1 MQKILKAALAVCLVV
16 VVCIGLTACG
26 KSEEAKNC
34 EQLIKA
40 IGEDIS
46 LDDCENIGAARL
58 AFEALPEED
67 AKKVDTSALDAAE
80 KKLLDIK
87 GSPFQTCKQLMGCM
101 KDPASFRIYGNVSL
115 IKMAEATVET
125 AYFTVV
131 NCDAK
136 NSWGAYNGK
145 SVYEAAF
152 FSDTVYFASE
162 DDEMYLDFAFLI
174 DKPVELDEEDKD
186 RIGIYT
192 FSGKRIA
199 ELIGCEYM
207 D

>member
-1 MQKILKAALAVCLVV
+1 MRKIMKAALAVCLVV

-26 KSEEAKNC
+26 KSEEVKNC
-34 EQLIKA
+34 EKLIK
-40 IGEDIS
+40 E
-46 LDDCENIGAARL
+46 IGADITLDSCEAVGVARL
-58 AFEALPEED
+58 AYEALCEDD

-101 KDPASFRIYGNVSL
+101 KDPSSFRIYGNVSL
-115 IKMAEATVET
+115 IKMVESTDET

-152 FSDTVYFASE
+152 FSDTVYFSSE

-174 DKPVELDEEDKD
+174 DRPVELDDKDKD

-192 FSGKRIA
+192 FSGKRIS

-207 D
+207 G